1 MSSESDTLKSPI
13 DNQTAAHPAGVLESG
28 IDLEGRTS
36 ASVFDGANRIPPPDA
51 LGRLNGSARERAF
64 SGLQRMGG
72 NAYVQRLL
80 RKTAAS
86 DQVQRDP
93 KPEEE
98 PAPDLSGLGLGNQ
111 KLPGHG
117 QTGGGAP
124 APTGP
129 TATTPPSAGVVT
141 ANINLTVHAPSIVR
155 KTAREIA
162 SSHGR
167 AGSAGWTTPA
177 YSISDPV
184 AVGNSLTINVTL
196 DFTIELDSERQDEA
210 LAVISDHEQGH
221 VHIGEAKA
229 RQHLVTGFK
238 SALEALPRLTRSGY
252 TSAQNTAITN
262 FTTEEGNDSRDYD
275 AVDYP
280 RMMLA
285 NTGAK
290 TPLSTLAR
298 RFPDIAAGASSLR
311 AYAQAFR
318 MATYSFNIIIIDD
331 ATVIS
336 RADAVIAATD
346 AMSADSLNLLQYN
359 PQFKALV
366 SNVRLFNNQY
376 TQQQRNGPEFM
387 NQMPSD
393 ENISAPVREKLQ
405 ILEAALGFY
414 SWSAPV

>member
-1 MSSESDTLKSPI
+1 MSSESQSLHPPI
-13 DNQTAAHPAGVLESG
+13 ENLMAAHPAGMGDSLDDMVG
-28 IDLEGRTS
+28 KDS
-36 ASVFDGANRIPPPDA
+36 AAPLVGTNRAPVPDR

-64 SGLQRMGG
+64 AGLQRAGG
-72 NAYVQRLL
+72 NAYVQRLV
-80 RKTAAS
+80 RQAAPV
-86 DQVQRDP
+86 QVQRIP
-93 KPEEE
+93 KPEDE
-98 PAPDLSGLGLGNQ
+98 PAPDLSGLGMGQQ
-111 KLPGHG
+111 KLSGHG

-155 KTAREIA
+155 KTAHEIA

-177 YSISDPV
+177 YSIADPGV
-184 AVGNSLTINVTL
+184 AGNSLTINVTL
-196 DFTIELDSERQDEA
+196 DFIIELDSEREGEA

-238 SALEALPRLTRSGY
+238 SALEAMPRLSRSGY
-252 TSAQNTAITN
+252 SSAQNTAITN
-262 FTTEEGNDSRDYD
+262 FTTEEGTDSAAYD

-298 RFPDIAAGASSLR
+298 RFHDIAASASSLR

-318 MATYSFNIIIIDD
+318 MATYSFNYIVIDD
-331 ATVIS
+331 ATVIA

-346 AMSADSLNLLQYN
+346 ALSPDSLSLLQYN

-376 TQQQRNGPEFM
+376 TQQQRNGPDFM
-387 NQMPSD
+387 NQLPSD
-393 ENISAPVREKLQ
+393 ANISAPVREKLQ
-405 ILEAALGFY
+405 ILEAALGVF